1 MPSQRQRCCSFSVV
15 PEELVDA
22 VLLRLHAA
30 ERGCDAAIVAVKHGR
45 GPVEGEARSMRGS
58 VAGTI
63 VRRKEANTLIAGR
76 GLGHKQRNVGPRGR
90 NIAGGDVRIADEV
103 VIRVRSD

>member
-30 ERGCDAAIVAVKHGR
+30 ERGRDAAIVAVQHSR
-45 GPVEGEARSMRGS
+45 RSVEGEARSVCSS

-63 VRRKEANTLIAGR
+63 VWRKEANTLAPGR
-76 GLGHKQRNVGPRGR
+76 GLGHEQRNVGPRGR
-90 NIAGGDVRIADEV
+90 STAVGDVRIADEV

>member
-1 MPSQRQRCCSFSVV
+1 
-15 PEELVDA
+15 
-22 VLLRLHAA
+22 
-30 ERGCDAAIVAVKHGR
+30 
-45 GPVEGEARSMRGS
+45 MRGS

-63 VRRKEANTLIAGR
+63 VRRKEANTLVAGR